1 MNLTEE
7 VIYDIL
13 MNSDIHDIINL
24 CGVNTQFNKIC
35 HDKHFWVNKF
45 NHDQLPVKGGSSIP
59 VKSGSLISFDVKE
72 DWIDAYIT
80 AMVTKLINYMKN
92 QNIIYQ
98 NLTFE
103 IPLIKLLML
112 DPVTFSLVKDD
123 LFITKTDEKIK
134 LSYNKLQDSWFLT
147 QPSKFPKYIDNTL
160 AIAYLK
166 TMIYLNKDIKYSV
179 EGRLAQSYKNLI
191 I

>member
-13 MNSDIHDIINL
+13 MNSNIHDIINL

-45 NHDQLPVKGGSSIP
+45 SHDHLSVKDGSSI
-59 VKSGSLISFDVKE
+59 SLVKE
-72 DWIDAYIT
+72 DWIDAYIN
-80 AMVTKLINYMKN
+80 AMVIKLINYMKN

-179 EGRLAQSYKNLI
+179 EGRLNQSYKNLI
-191 I
+191 